1 MRHLR
6 AFLRRVLNVFGRTAQ
21 PDAELESELESHVHM
36 LMDEHVRA
44 GMEPDEARR
53 QALLTLGGLESI
65 KETYRDRR
73 GLPILD
79 TTLQDVRYALR
90 GLYRSR
96 GAAGV
101 GIMVMALAI
110 GANTAVFS
118 VVYAVLLN
126 PLPYP
131 KQERIVTLT
140 YEVTSGG
147 ETERSTQVSVPDVLD
162 WQQQSRS
169 FAALAYY
176 ATRRSSVVAGRAAD
190 YTVVAHVTPAFFD
203 VFTAE
208 LSAGRLVTSDE
219 SREGDSGAVI
229 VSDRYARQH
238 FGGERQ
244 AIGQTIRL
252 LDQSMPIVGVWPA
265 AHAFPADADIWFP
278 QDVLGGR
285 LRQHRRANNYLA
297 IARLKDGVSLERTQV
312 EMTTISERLARE
324 YPDTNRNVHV
334 VVTPLHEQLVG
345 GVAPLLQM
353 LLGAVVL
360 VLLVAC
366 ATMATLL
373 LAQGTARAQEIAVR
387 TALGASRVRI
397 VRQLLVEALV
407 QGMAA
412 GVIGVVIAIWATRA
426 LVAVSPPN
434 VPRLDDVAVNGP
446 VLLFTIGLCLLVSV
460 VFGLPPALQAA
471 RRDIHARLRTGIG
484 RVAGIGSVRL
494 REWLVVAEIGLAV
507 VLAVTCVLLVKRLI
521 VLQQT
526 PLGFR
531 TANVVL
537 MQATAGA
544 SMDDWRG
551 SRQFFKGL
559 LDDVREMP
567 GVDAAGAMM
576 GPPGRVESDSG
587 YWIDRMPEQSPL
599 TSARPAVMDVISPG
613 AFAALNIPLYEG
625 RDFTEGDTA
634 DAQRVVI
641 VNQALADA
649 AFQGRPALGRVL
661 IAGFDS
667 LDPMRIVGVVGN
679 ARQYGPGREPQPEVY
694 MPYQQ
699 HDYNGATLHVIVR
712 STRDPDT
719 LGAALTRKARERSP
733 EASVRVLTM
742 DEVLGGYLAP
752 PRFRAWLLSLFA
764 IVAVCLAMAGVYGV
778 MAYIVGLRAR
788 EIGVRMALGA
798 SGRGVLWMMLT
809 RGVWLS
815 AKGLTV
821 GGVGALAAARAI
833 RVLLADVGP
842 NDPAAYV
849 GVIVSF
855 AVLSLL
861 AVYVPAR
868 RATRIDPMLVLRQE

>member
-6 AFLRRVLNVFGRTAQ
+6 AFLRRVLSVFGRTAQ
-21 PDAELESELESHVHM
+21 LDAELESELESHVHM
-36 LMDEHVRA
+36 LMDEHLRA

-73 GLPILD
+73 GLPILE

-90 GLYRSR
+90 RLYRTR

-140 YEVTSGG
+140 YEVSSGG

-190 YTVVAHVTPAFFD
+190 YTVVARVTPAFFD

-208 LSAGRLVTSDE
+208 LSAGRSVTSDE
-219 SREGDSGAVI
+219 SREGGSGAVI

-252 LDQSMPIVGVWPA
+252 LDQSMPIVGIWPA
-265 AHAFPADADIWFP
+265 AYAFPADTDIWFP
-278 QDVLGGR
+278 QDVLGGP

-297 IARLKDGVSLERTQV
+297 MARVRDDVSLERAQT
-312 EMTTISERLARE
+312 EMRAIADRLARQ
-324 YPDTNRNVHV
+324 YPETNRNLRVL
-334 VVTPLHEQLVG
+334 VTPLQQQLVG
-345 GVAPLLQM
+345 HVAPLLRM
-353 LLGAVVL
+353 LLGAVLL

-373 LAQGTARAQEIAVR
+373 LAQSTARVQEMAVR
-387 TALGASRVRI
+387 TALGAGRTRL
-397 VRQLLVEALV
+397 VRQLLVEAAV
-407 QGMAA
+407 QGLTAGA
-412 GVIGVVIAIWATRA
+412 LGVIIAVWATRA

-471 RRDIHARLRTGIG
+471 RRDIHDRLRAGTG
-484 RVAGIGSVRL
+484 RVAGTGSARL
-494 REWLVVAEIGLAV
+494 REWLVVAEIALAV
-507 VLAVTCVLLVKRLI
+507 VLAVTCVQLVRSLI
-521 VLQQT
+521 QLQQT
-526 PLGFR
+526 ALGFR
-531 TANVVL
+531 TSNVML

-544 SMDDWRG
+544 SVSDWQR

-559 LDDVREMP
+559 LEDVRQMP
-567 GVDAAGAMM
+567 GVDAAGVMM

-599 TSARPAVMDVISPG
+599 TSARPAVMNVISPG
-613 AFAALNIPLYEG
+613 AFAALSIPIYDG
-625 RDFTEGDTA
+625 RDFTDGDTA
-634 DAQRVVI
+634 DAPRVVI
-641 VNQALADA
+641 VNQALAAA
-649 AFQGRPALGRVL
+649 AFQGRPALGRV
-661 IAGFDS
+661 IVAGFDS
-667 LDPMRIVGVVGN
+667 LDPMRIVGVVGD

-699 HDYNGATLHVIVR
+699 HDYNGATLNVIVR
-712 STRDPDT
+712 SAMDSQA

-733 EASVRVLTM
+733 EASVRVSTM
-742 DEVLGGYLAP
+742 DDVLGGYLAA

-764 IVAVCLAMAGVYGV
+764 VVAVCLAMAGVYGV

-815 AKGLTV
+815 AKGLAV
-821 GGVGALAAARAI
+821 GGVGALAAARTI
-833 RVLLADVGP
+833 RVLLADVAP

-849 GVIVSF
+849 GVIASF

-868 RATRIDPMLVLRQE
+868 RATRIDPILVLRQD

>member
-1 MRHLR
+1 
-6 AFLRRVLNVFGRTAQ
+6 
-21 PDAELESELESHVHM
+21 
-36 LMDEHVRA
+36 
-44 GMEPDEARR
+44 
-53 QALLTLGGLESI
+53 
-65 KETYRDRR
+65 
-73 GLPILD
+73 
-79 TTLQDVRYALR
+79 
-90 GLYRSR
+90 
-96 GAAGV
+96 
-101 GIMVMALAI
+101 
-110 GANTAVFS
+110 
-118 VVYAVLLN
+118 
-126 PLPYP
+126 
-131 KQERIVTLT
+131 
-140 YEVTSGG
+140 
-147 ETERSTQVSVPDVLD
+147 
-162 WQQQSRS
+162 
-169 FAALAYY
+169 
-176 ATRRSSVVAGRAAD
+176 
-190 YTVVAHVTPAFFD
+190 
-203 VFTAE
+203 
-208 LSAGRLVTSDE
+208 
-219 SREGDSGAVI
+219 
-229 VSDRYARQH
+229 
-238 FGGERQ
+238 
-244 AIGQTIRL
+244 
-252 LDQSMPIVGVWPA
+252 
-265 AHAFPADADIWFP
+265 
-278 QDVLGGR
+278 
-285 LRQHRRANNYLA
+285 
-297 IARLKDGVSLERTQV
+297 
-312 EMTTISERLARE
+312 MTTISERLARE

-360 VLLVAC
+360 VLLVAS

-742 DEVLGGYLAP
+742 DEVPGGYLAP

-764 IVAVCLAMAGVYGV
+764 IVAVCLAMAGGVRRHGLYRRSARQGDRCADGPRRQRARSAVDDAHARCVAFGEGPYRGRRRRPCRRTRDTSVAGRRRTERPGSVRGGHRFVCGAVAAGGVRAGSPCDPHRSHARAPAGV
-778 MAYIVGLRAR
+778 MAIHA
-788 EIGVRMALGA
+788 
-798 SGRGVLWMMLT
+798 
-809 RGVWLS
+809 
-815 AKGLTV
+815 
-821 GGVGALAAARAI
+821 
-833 RVLLADVGP
+833 
-842 NDPAAYV
+842 
-849 GVIVSF
+849 
-855 AVLSLL
+855 
-861 AVYVPAR
+861 
-868 RATRIDPMLVLRQE
+868 